1 MTSSPVSAPAATPV
15 RRDRSGERRVSARRA
30 PVRVPELAVLALD
43 ELRAYRRELL
53 LEESRVSYWRRLLH
67 ARMDLVAQD
76 TRSMDRVRAVLNEHA
91 SASQRLA
98 MAPIVDADEKPPLPD
113 LAVLWESDAEDERL
127 LPRLADAEHEL
138 SAYRRSLHRRLD
150 AATAELI
157 ARYREE
163 PALAL
168 RALPLPRPGTA
179 HS

>member
-1 MTSSPVSAPAATPV
+1 M
-15 RRDRSGERRVSARRA
+15 
-30 PVRVPELAVLALD
+30 PELAELALD
-43 ELRAYRRELL
+43 ELRAYRSELL

-67 ARMDLVAQD
+67 ARMDLVVD
-76 TRSMDRVRAVLNEHA
+76 DSRSRQRVRAVLNEHA

-98 MAPIVDADEKPPLPD
+98 MAPMADAEEKPPLPD
-113 LAVLWESDAEDERL
+113 LAVLWDSSAEDERL

-138 SAYRRSLHRRLD
+138 SAYRRALHARLD

-168 RALPLPRPGTA
+168 RALPLQRPAA